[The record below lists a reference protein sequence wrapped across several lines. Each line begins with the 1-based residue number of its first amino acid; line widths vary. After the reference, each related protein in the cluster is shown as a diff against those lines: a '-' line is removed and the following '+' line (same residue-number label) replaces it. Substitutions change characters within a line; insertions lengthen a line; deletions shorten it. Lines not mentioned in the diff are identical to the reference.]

1 MLQVSLLFALA
12 GVYMGDRQRF
22 VDCNAQGKSES
33 LFQYLLL
40 EIALF
45 SLDSLNSLCETGRC
59 YWFEVLNFS
68 TVRDSSVGISL
79 LQFFF
84 FIRA

>member
-1 MLQVSLLFALA
+1 MLQVSFLFALV

-22 VDCNAQGKSES
+22 VDCNAQGKSEQ

-45 SLDSLNSLCETGRC
+45 SLDSP
-59 YWFEVLNFS
+59 S
-68 TVRDSSVGISL
+68 TFLSFSL
-79 LQFFF
+79 LDRN
-84 FIRA
+84 IGLVCRC